1 MDFNDNMVKQVVFI
15 DLEVSREDLKILDI
29 GAVRNDGTPFHS
41 PSLQSFRSF
50 ISNSIFLCGHN
61 IVRHDLKHLQASD
74 LNLSGFKVID
84 TLCLSPLLSPKRP
97 YHKLLKND
105 KLQTEELNN
114 PVNDCKKAADLFYD
128 EINVFKALPVE
139 VKDIYYGLLC
149 RQPEF
154 SGFFEYVDFKPRNSN
169 ILDLINDYYD
179 GKICAHADVLMLT
192 QNHPVEL
199 AYALALIDTD
209 DPFSISPPWLLYN
222 YPEIENLVKTLRN
235 TPCEE
240 GCAYCENSLNV
251 LRGLKQIFGFDEF
264 RLYDGEPLQ
273 EKAAQAAVEGKSLL
287 AIFPTGGG
295 KSVTFQLPALMAGK
309 TVHGLTVVISPLQ
322 SLMKDQVD
330 HLNELGIAEAVAISG
345 LLDPIERANV
355 LERVANGSATILYIS
370 PEQLR
375 SRTIEKLLLSRSI
388 VRFVIDEAHCFS
400 AWGQDFRVDYLY
412 IGKFIRKLQENKHD
426 VTSIPVSCFT
436 ATAKQK
442 VVSDICDY
450 FRKELDLNL
459 EIFASSASRTN
470 LRYHVLFKETDKDK
484 YLALRNLIAQEDCP
498 TIVYVS
504 RTRSSLKIAEKLTK
518 DGFPAKPF
526 NGQMETND
534 KIANQEAFIRNE
546 VKIIVATSAFGMGV
560 DKKDVKLVVHY
571 DISGSLEDY
580 VQEAGLAGRDPSIQ
594 AKCYVLYNDNDLNK
608 HFMLHSQS
616 KLSFSEIQQIWKA
629 IKDLTKG
636 RSRLVCS
643 PLELARQAGWDDSS
657 TRDVETRVKTAIS
670 ALEKGEY
677 VRREKNVPRIFATS
691 LQVNNMYDASSRI
704 ERSTLITEDQRLNAS
719 RIVKSL
725 ISSKS
730 RSNDPMGTAESRVD
744 YLADMLGIKLGKVI
758 DLVNLMRQDGIL
770 ADTLDMSANIL
781 VGDDTDRKSR
791 NILDRFN
798 RLENFLLNQLNDE
811 STDINYKKLNELAL
825 TTIPDSN
832 VKNIRTLVYYHV
844 ISGNFQNPDY
854 STKDF
859 IRIVP
864 IIKISKLIEK
874 SRKRLSLCSFII
886 RTLYMKVEK
895 TDHNNEEIKEEK
907 PVNFSLITLLNEYN
921 SSSPNNLSK
930 TSLSELENAL
940 LFLSKIGA
948 LKIEGGFLVTY
959 NGLEINR
966 LITDNKRK
974 YRMEDYR
981 FLDEYYQ
988 QKIRQ
993 IHIVGEFAN
1002 LMVRNYEAALQFVY
1016 DYFQIDFKKFIAK
1029 YFKGDRAKEIDRNI
1043 TPQKYHEL
1051 YDALS
1056 EIQSQI
1062 IDDSKHKYI
1071 VVAAGPGSGKTRTL
1085 VHKLA
1090 SLLQLENVKHEQL
1103 LMLTFSRVA
1112 ATEFKKRLYNLV
1124 GSVASFVDVKTFHS
1138 YCFDLVGKAG
1148 RIEGCENVVKEATEL
1163 INSGEVEPG
1172 KISKTALVID
1182 ESQDMDENEFN
1193 LVNALIQNNDDMRL
1207 IAVGDDDQNI
1217 YEIRGSSSK
1226 YFKSLIEKYGAV
1238 KYEMVENYR
1247 SKSNIVEFAN
1257 QFATLIHDRMKTT
1270 PIQSVREG
1278 KGIVSITRHYGSH
1291 MEEAIVRHLLETRG
1305 NSKCCIM
1312 TRTNQEAL
1320 QVFALLSKHKIRARL
1335 TQPLD
1340 DNPKSKSRSK
1350 SRSELRLSDLAEI
1363 RFFMK
1368 ILNKD
1373 ADSPAISEEDW
1384 NAAKERLF
1392 QTYSN
1397 SSCLSNCKN
1406 LIYDFEK
1413 VNVKKYSSEK
1423 DDLISEDVDNFE
1435 IYKSDLEEFINR
1447 SSYEDFYDDDNE
1459 AVYVSTIHKTK
1470 GREFDIVYMMLNG
1483 IEKLSEETKR
1493 IIYVGITRAKDA
1505 LYIHCNTDI
1514 FSQIKIPEATH
1525 LNDITLYPEP
1535 TEIALYLT
1543 HSDVYLDYSI
1553 RKKEKI
1559 LMDLRL
1565 RSGMEL
1571 FYCPCRSY
1579 LNKSQERIILSTAVG
1594 NTYEEVVA
1602 LSKECTQRIRD
1613 YEKKGYSLFRA
1624 EIRFIV
1630 AWKKQG
1636 QDQEYAVIL
1645 PNVYLKKQ
1653 GSSNK

>member
-1 MDFNDNMVKQVVFI
+1 MVKQVVFI
-15 DLEVSREDLKILDI
+15 DLEVGRDDLKIHDI

-41 PSLQSFRSF
+41 NSFQSFKTF
-50 ISNSIFLCGHN
+50 ISDSEYLCGHN
-61 IVRHDLKHLQASD
+61 VLRHDLKYLQKSG

-84 TLCLSPLLSPKRP
+84 TLCLSPLLFPQRP

-128 EINVFKALPVE
+128 EINAFDALPVE
-139 VKDIYYGLLC
+139 VKDIYYCLL
-149 RQPEF
+149 RKQPEF
-154 SGFFEYVDFKPRNSN
+154 SVFFEYVDFNPRNLN

-179 GKICAHADVLMLT
+179 GKICAHADVLTLT

-240 GCAYCENSLNV
+240 GCDYCKNSLNV
-251 LRGLKQIFGFDEF
+251 FRGLKQIFGFDEF

-273 EKAAQAAVEGKSLL
+273 EKAARAAVEGKSLL

-330 HLNELGIAEAVAISG
+330 HLNELGIAEAVAING

-450 FRKELDLNL
+450 FKKQLDLNL

-470 LRYHVLFKETDKDK
+470 LRYHVLFKETDEAK

-526 NGQMETND
+526 NGQMETKD

-580 VQEAGLAGRDPSIQ
+580 VQEAGRAGRDPSIQ

-636 RSRLVCS
+636 RSRLICS

-657 TRDVETRVKTAIS
+657 KDVETRVKTAVS
-670 ALEKGEY
+670 ALEKGGY
-677 VRREKNVPRIFATS
+677 VQRERNVPRIFATS
-691 LQVNNMYDASSRI
+691 LQVKNMYDASSRI

-730 RSNDPMGTAESRVD
+730 RFNDPMGTAESRVD
-744 YLADMLGIKLGKVI
+744 YLADMLGIKLNKVI
-758 DLVNLMRQDGIL
+758 DLVNLMRQEGIL
-770 ADTLDMSANIL
+770 ADSLDMSANIL
-781 VGDDTDRKSR
+781 VGDDTDRKSHMVL
-791 NILDRFN
+791 NRFK
-798 RLENFLLNQLNDE
+798 RLEEFLLKQLNDE
-811 STDINYKKLNELAL
+811 GADVNYKKLNELAL
-825 TTIPDSN
+825 ETIPDSC
-832 VKNIRTLVYYHV
+832 VKNLRTLVYFHV

-854 STKDF
+854 SNRDF
-859 IRIVP
+859 VRIVP
-864 IIKISKLIEK
+864 SIKIIKLIEK
-874 SRKRLSLCSFII
+874 SRKRHSLCSFII
-886 RTLYMKVEK
+886 HVLYAKVKE
-895 TDHNNEEIKEEK
+895 TDHNKDEVKEEK
-907 PVNFSLITLLNEYN
+907 PVNFSLITLLNDYN
-921 SSSPNNLSK
+921 SSFSNNMSK
-930 TSLSELENAL
+930 ASLSEMENAL

-974 YRMEDYR
+974 YRSEDYR

-1056 EIQSQI
+1056 DIQSQI

-1103 LMLTFSRVA
+1103 LMLTFSRAA
-1112 ATEFKKRLYNLV
+1112 ATEFKKRLYDLV

-1138 YCFDLVGKAG
+1138 YCFDLLGKAG

-1163 INSGEVEPG
+1163 INSGEVEPR

-1217 YEIRGSSSK
+1217 YEFRGSSSE

-1247 SKSNIVEFAN
+1247 SKSSIVAFAN
-1257 QFATLIHDRMKTT
+1257 QFATLLQERMKTT

-1278 KGIVSITRHYGSH
+1278 KGIVNITRHYGNH
-1291 MEEAIVRHLLETRG
+1291 MEEAVVRHLLETRG

-1312 TRTNQEAL
+1312 TNTNEEAL
-1320 QVFALLSKHKIRARL
+1320 QIFALLSKHNIRAKL
-1335 TQPLD
+1335 VQSLGND
-1340 DNPKSKSRSK
+1340 FK
-1350 SRSELRLSDLAEI
+1350 LSDLAEI

-1368 ILNKD
+1368 MLNKD
-1373 ADSPAISEEDW
+1373 SDSPVISEEDW
-1384 NAAKERLF
+1384 NTAKDLLF

-1406 LIYDFEK
+1406 LINDFET
-1413 VNVKKYSSEK
+1413 VNLKRYSSEK
-1423 DDLISEDVDNFE
+1423 DNSNSEEVDNFE
-1435 IYKSDLEEFINR
+1435 IYRSDLEEFIKE
-1447 SSYEDFYDDDNE
+1447 SSYEDFYDDDKE
-1459 AVYVSTIHKTK
+1459 TVYVSTIHKAK
-1470 GREFDIVYMMLNG
+1470 GREFDVVYMMLNG
-1483 IEKLSEETKR
+1483 TEARSEEEKR
-1493 IIYVGITRAKDA
+1493 KVYVGITRAKDA
-1505 LYIHCNTDI
+1505 LYIHCNTEV
-1514 FSQIKIPEATH
+1514 FSQIKIPEVTY
-1525 LNDITLYPEP
+1525 LNDITLYQEPE
-1535 TEIALYLT
+1535 EIALYLT
-1543 HSDVYLDYSI
+1543 YKDVYLDYSI
-1553 RKKEKI
+1553 GIKEKI
-1559 LMDLRL
+1559 LVDLRL

-1571 FYCPCRSY
+1571 FYRPCRQHS
-1579 LNKSQERIILSTAVG
+1579 NVSQDRITLSAAFG
-1594 NTYEEVVA
+1594 NTYTDVVK
-1602 LSKECTQRIRD
+1602 LSRGCTKRIRD
-1613 YEKKGYSLFRA
+1613 LEKKGYSLYRA
-1624 EIRFIV
+1624 EIRFVV

-1645 PNVYLKKQ
+1645 PNIYLRKRE
-1653 GSSNK
+1653 SSTK